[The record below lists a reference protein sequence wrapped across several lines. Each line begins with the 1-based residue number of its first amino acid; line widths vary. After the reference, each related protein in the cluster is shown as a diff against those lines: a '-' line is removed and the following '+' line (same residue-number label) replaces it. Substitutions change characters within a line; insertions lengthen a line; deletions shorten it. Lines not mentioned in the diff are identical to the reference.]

1 MRKKVK
7 LSEIFKVHSEKSM
20 LKTLCGPQKK
30 GGGKQGVKQNYL
42 PPKKNLTLNEE

>member
-20 LKTLCGPQKK
+20 LKHCVVLKK
-30 GGGKQGVKQNYL
+30 REGGKQGVKLSAY
-42 PPKKNLTLNEE
+42 KKNLNT

>member
-1 MRKKVK
+1 MRKKIK

-30 GGGKQGVKQNYL
+30 GGRETRCETICLQ
-42 PPKKNLTLNEE
+42 KKTLTLNKE